1 MLNRKKELN
10 KMLLSEEL
18 KKHMQL
24 VEYTFYVGE
33 DADIAGDPEKKDLIL
48 GEDPE
53 DENPENQTPEPENP
67 ENQTPEPENS
77 DELNTD
83 SNPEPEE
90 DNFDQLDQNGEDMGA
105 ESGMNQMPD
114 MGAEPGMNQMPDMGA
129 EPGMNQMPDMGMEDE
144 VELDVTE
151 LVQSTED
158 AKASSE
164 MANQKMVELIQQ
176 FNALNSKLNKLEDL
190 DSKIAKLEDEVIK
203 RNPTEVEQLEMRSF
217 DSFPYNLK
225 LTDYWSDKEN
235 EGNIQATNNPINQEP
250 EEYELTLDDVN
261 STYNQHSIQK
271 SFDDID
277 DELDK
282 FTYLK

>member
-1 MLNRKKELN
+1 MINRKKELN

-18 KKHMQL
+18 KKHMRL

-53 DENPENQTPEPENP
+53 DENPENQAL
-67 ENQTPEPENS
+67 EPENS

-83 SNPEPEE
+83 SNPEAAPEE
-90 DNFDQLDQNGEDMGA
+90 DNFDQLDQNGEDM
-105 ESGMNQMPD
+105 N
-114 MGAEPGMNQMPDMGA
+114 AEPD
-129 EPGMNQMPDMGMEDE
+129 MNQMPDMGMEDE

-225 LTDYWSDKEN
+225 LTDYWSDKESQ
-235 EGNIQATNNPINQEP
+235 GNIQATDTPINQEP

-271 SFDDID
+271 SFDNTD